1 VLQTAAATRAAVI
14 EYYSF
19 LETFRTLRGGD
30 WLTMADVLQTAAA
43 TRAAVIEYYSF
54 LETFRT
60 LRGGDWLTMA
70 DNVQLSTLW
79 GDP

>member
-1 VLQTAAATRAAVI
+1 MLQTAV
-14 EYYSF
+14 
-19 LETFRTLRGGD
+19 
-30 WLTMADVLQTAAA
+30 A

-70 DNVQLSTLW
+70 DNVLQTAAATRAAVIRVL
-79 GDP
+79 